1 MCYNEG
7 PTHQGGGVRG
17 RLPGKIL
24 KLRPSDSQ
32 FPAILESSFGNFGI
46 LSLISARIVAPSSLF
61 INTII

>member
-1 MCYNEG
+1 MKV
-7 PTHQGGGVRG
+7 PLTKGGGVQG

-24 KLRPSDSQ
+24 KLRPSDMA